1 MTHLSS
7 ISKDV
12 KLSINY
18 DTKSLNGNLVIN
30 NKIYKINGVSNDNL
44 EELDSSD
51 NKKQEKQKNIIDYLF
66 GGINYLI

>member
-1 MTHLSS
+1 MSMTHLSS

-44 EELDSSD
+44 EELSNSD
-51 NKKQEKQKNIIDYLF
+51 NKETQKNIIDYLF